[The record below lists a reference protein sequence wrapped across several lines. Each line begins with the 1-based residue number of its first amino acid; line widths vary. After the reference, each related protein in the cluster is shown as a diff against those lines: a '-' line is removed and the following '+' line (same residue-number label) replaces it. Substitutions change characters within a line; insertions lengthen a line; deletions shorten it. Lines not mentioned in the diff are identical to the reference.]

1 MTSIS
6 GRVESR
12 APCRAQGGKRL
23 SAPLGSL
30 TLSSPIHSIRSR
42 VLGERKALANSAPS
56 ATRFAPAVPHSNCC
70 TPKGYRQIFS
80 EKNAAGEAK
89 RYRRK
94 GLDGTSKRILD
105 FIREGR
111 VEGKTLLEVGG
122 GIGAVEIELLK
133 AGMARAVNVEL
144 TPTYE
149 EAATKLVVEAG
160 LSDRVERRVMDFAD
174 AGSEVQT
181 ADVVVMNRVI
191 CCYPDMPK
199 LAGAAA
205 DRARGMLV
213 MSFPNRRWWTRL
225 GLTLANFGFR
235 VIRLQ
240 FRVFPHPPAL
250 ILAAVEQRGFKTRL
264 NQPGLLWQVVALER
278 IG

>member
-1 MTSIS
+1 MSD
-6 GRVESR
+6 
-12 APCRAQGGKRL
+12 
-23 SAPLGSL
+23 
-30 TLSSPIHSIRSR
+30 
-42 VLGERKALANSAPS
+42 
-56 ATRFAPAVPHSNCC
+56 CC

-80 EKNAAGEAK
+80 EKNAVGEAK

-94 GLDGTSKRILD
+94 GLDGTSRRILD
-105 FIREGR
+105 SIRDRG

-122 GIGAVEIELLK
+122 GIGAIEIELLK

-149 EAATKLVVEAG
+149 TAAGELLVEAG
-160 LSDRVERRVMDFAD
+160 VSDRVERRVMDFAE
-174 AGSEVQT
+174 AG
-181 ADVVVMNRVI
+181 ADVDAADIVVMNRVI

-205 DRARGMLV
+205 DRTRGILV

-240 FRVFPHPPAL
+240 FRVFLHPPAL
-250 ILAAVEQRGFKTRL
+250 ILAAVEGRGFTTRF
-264 NQPGLLWQVVALER
+264 NQPGLIWQVVALDRTSE
-278 IG
+278 G

>member
-1 MTSIS
+1 MSD
-6 GRVESR
+6 
-12 APCRAQGGKRL
+12 
-23 SAPLGSL
+23 
-30 TLSSPIHSIRSR
+30 
-42 VLGERKALANSAPS
+42 
-56 ATRFAPAVPHSNCC
+56 CC

-80 EKNAAGEAK
+80 EKNAVGEAK

-94 GLDGTSKRILD
+94 GLDGTSRRIVD
-105 FIREGR
+105 SIRGR
-111 VEGKTLLEVGG
+111 GLEGKTLLEVGG
-122 GIGAVEIELLK
+122 GIGAIEIELLK
-133 AGMARAVNVEL
+133 AGMARALNVEL

-149 EAATKLVVEAG
+149 AAAGELLAEAG
-160 LSDRVERRVMDFAD
+160 LSDRVERKVMDFAE
-174 AGSEVQT
+174 AGPDVEA

-240 FRVFPHPPAL
+240 FRVFLHPPAL
-250 ILAAVEQRGFKTRL
+250 ILGAVERRGFKTRL
-264 NQPGLLWQVVALER
+264 NQPGLVWQVVALDR
-278 IG
+278 TLGDNVLSG

>member
-1 MTSIS
+1 
-6 GRVESR
+6 
-12 APCRAQGGKRL
+12 L
-23 SAPLGSL
+23 SD
-30 TLSSPIHSIRSR
+30 
-42 VLGERKALANSAPS
+42 
-56 ATRFAPAVPHSNCC
+56 CC

-89 RYRRK
+89 RYRSK
-94 GLDGTSKRILD
+94 GLDGTSKRIFD
-105 FIREGR
+105 FIKDRG
-111 VEGKTLLEVGG
+111 VEGKSLLEVGG

-133 AGMARAVNVEL
+133 AGVTRAVNVEL

-149 EAATKLVVEAG
+149 TTAGQLLVESG
-160 LSDRVERRVMDFAD
+160 LGDRVDRLIMDFAE
-174 AGSEVQT
+174 AGVEVQP

-205 DRARGMLV
+205 DRAKGMLV

-225 GLTLANFGFR
+225 GLILANFGFL

-240 FRVFPHPPAL
+240 FRVFLHQPAL
-250 ILAAVEQRGFKTRL
+250 ILAAVEQRGFQTRF
-264 NQPGLLWQVVALER
+264 NQPGRLWQVVAFER
-278 IG
+278 TSGGAP

>member
-1 MTSIS
+1 VSD
-6 GRVESR
+6 
-12 APCRAQGGKRL
+12 
-23 SAPLGSL
+23 
-30 TLSSPIHSIRSR
+30 
-42 VLGERKALANSAPS
+42 
-56 ATRFAPAVPHSNCC
+56 CC

-94 GLDGTSKRILD
+94 GLDGTSKRIFD
-105 FIREGR
+105 FIKDRG

-133 AGMARAVNVEL
+133 AGVTRAVNVEL

-149 EAATKLVVEAG
+149 TAAGELLVESG
-160 LSDRVERRVMDFAD
+160 LVDRVERLVLDFAE
-174 AGSEVQT
+174 AGVEVQP

-205 DRARGMLV
+205 DRAKGMLV

-225 GLTLANFGFR
+225 GLTLASFGFR
-235 VIRLQ
+235 VIGLQ
-240 FRVFPHPPAL
+240 LRVTY
-250 ILAAVEQRGFKTRL
+250 TR
-264 NQPGLLWQVVALER
+264 R
-278 IG
+278 H

>member
-1 MTSIS
+1 VSD
-6 GRVESR
+6 
-12 APCRAQGGKRL
+12 
-23 SAPLGSL
+23 
-30 TLSSPIHSIRSR
+30 
-42 VLGERKALANSAPS
+42 
-56 ATRFAPAVPHSNCC
+56 CC

-80 EKNAAGEAK
+80 EKNAAGEAR

-105 FIREGR
+105 LIRQGD

-122 GIGAVEIELLK
+122 GIGAIEIELLK

-149 EAATKLVVEAG
+149 TAAGELIAESG
-160 LSDRVERRVMDFAD
+160 LSDRVERRVMDFAEAD
-174 AGSEVQT
+174 TEVEA

-191 CCYPDMPK
+191 CCYPDMPR

-205 DRARGMLV
+205 DRANRILV
-213 MSFPNRRWWTRL
+213 MSFPNHRWWTRI
-225 GLTLANFGFR
+225 GLTLANFGMR
-235 VIRLQ
+235 VARMQ
-240 FRVFPHPPAL
+240 FRVFMHPPDM
-250 ILAAVEQRGFKTRL
+250 ILAAVERHGLKTRV
-264 NQPGLLWQVVALER
+264 NRQGLLWQVAAFER

>member
-1 MTSIS
+1 MSD
-6 GRVESR
+6 
-12 APCRAQGGKRL
+12 
-23 SAPLGSL
+23 
-30 TLSSPIHSIRSR
+30 
-42 VLGERKALANSAPS
+42 
-56 ATRFAPAVPHSNCC
+56 CC

-94 GLDGTSKRILD
+94 GLDGTSKRIFD
-105 FIREGR
+105 FIRERG

-133 AGMARAVNVEL
+133 TGVTRAVNVEL
-144 TPTYE
+144 NPTYE
-149 EAATKLVVEAG
+149 IAASELLVESG
-160 LSDRVERRVMDFAD
+160 LSDRVERLVMDFAQ
-174 AGSEVQT
+174 AGVEVQP

-199 LAGAAA
+199 LASAAA
-205 DRARGMLV
+205 DRAKGMLV

-240 FRVFPHPPAL
+240 FRVFLHPPAL
-250 ILAAVEQRGFKTRL
+250 ILATVEQRGFKTRL
-264 NQPGLLWQVVALER
+264 NQPGRLWQVVAFER
-278 IG
+278 TSGEAH

>member
-1 MTSIS
+1 VSD
-6 GRVESR
+6 
-12 APCRAQGGKRL
+12 
-23 SAPLGSL
+23 
-30 TLSSPIHSIRSR
+30 
-42 VLGERKALANSAPS
+42 
-56 ATRFAPAVPHSNCC
+56 CC
-70 TPKGYRQIFS
+70 TPKGYGQIFS

-94 GLDGTSKRILD
+94 GLDGTSKRIFD
-105 FIREGR
+105 FIRESGI
-111 VEGKTLLEVGG
+111 EGKTLLEVGG
-122 GIGAVEIELLK
+122 GIGAIEIELLK
-133 AGMARAVNVEL
+133 AGMARAINVEL

-149 EAATKLVVEAG
+149 TAARGLLAEAG
-160 LSDRVERRVMDFAD
+160 LTDLVERRVMDFAQS
-174 AGSEVQT
+174 GPEVEP

-205 DRARGMLV
+205 DRAKGMLV
-213 MSFPNRRWWTRL
+213 ISFPNRRWWTRI

-240 FRVFPHPPAL
+240 FRVFLHPPGL
-250 ILAAVEQRGFKTRL
+250 ILAAVERRGFKTRF

-278 IG
+278 TA

>member
-1 MTSIS
+1 VSD
-6 GRVESR
+6 
-12 APCRAQGGKRL
+12 
-23 SAPLGSL
+23 
-30 TLSSPIHSIRSR
+30 
-42 VLGERKALANSAPS
+42 
-56 ATRFAPAVPHSNCC
+56 CC

-80 EKNAAGEAK
+80 EKNAAGEAR
-89 RYRRK
+89 RYRRN
-94 GLDGTSKRILD
+94 GLDGTSKRIFD
-105 FIREGR
+105 FIRGR
-111 VEGKTLLEVGG
+111 GIEGKTLLEVGG
-122 GIGAVEIELLK
+122 GIGAIEIELLK

-149 EAATKLVVEAG
+149 AAAGDLLVEAG
-160 LSDRVERRVMDFAD
+160 LSDRVGRRVMDFAE
-174 AGSEVQT
+174 AGTEVET

-205 DRARGMLV
+205 DRARGLLV

-235 VIRLQ
+235 VIRMQ
-240 FRVFPHPPAL
+240 FRVFLHPPAL
-250 ILAAVEQRGFKTRL
+250 IVAAVEERGFKTRL

-278 IG
+278 TG

>member
-1 MTSIS
+1 VSD
-6 GRVESR
+6 
-12 APCRAQGGKRL
+12 
-23 SAPLGSL
+23 
-30 TLSSPIHSIRSR
+30 
-42 VLGERKALANSAPS
+42 
-56 ATRFAPAVPHSNCC
+56 CC

-94 GLDGTSKRILD
+94 GLDGTSKRVVD
-105 FIREGR
+105 FIKDRG

-133 AGMARAVNVEL
+133 ADVTRAVNVEL

-149 EAATKLVVEAG
+149 TAAGELLVESG
-160 LSDRVERRVMDFAD
+160 LGDRVERLVMDFAE
-174 AGSEVQT
+174 AGVEVQP

-191 CCYPDMPK
+191 CCYPDMSK

-205 DRARGMLV
+205 DRAKGMLV

-240 FRVFPHPPAL
+240 FRVFLHPPAQ
-250 ILAAVEQRGFKTRL
+250 ILAAVEQRGFQTRF

-278 IG
+278 TA